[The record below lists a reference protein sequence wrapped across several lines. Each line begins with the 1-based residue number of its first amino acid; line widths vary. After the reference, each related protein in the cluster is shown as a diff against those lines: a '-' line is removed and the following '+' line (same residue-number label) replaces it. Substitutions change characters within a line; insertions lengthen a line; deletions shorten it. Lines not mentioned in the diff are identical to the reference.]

1 MAAGNESSKER
12 RRRGRGE
19 DKYWSGRHGDDD
31 IDGERS
37 RPGLGKD
44 DYDSHASWKRDNNKV
59 STSLRM
65 TCKTVSKTRYKDLNY
80 SRRRGL
86 DGVMS

>member
-31 IDGERS
+31 IDGES

-65 TCKTVSKTRYKDLNY
+65 TCKAVSKTRYKDLNY